1 MFKLK
6 INALKVNWQ
15 EKIKLSYLHV
25 KLYFYMAT
33 LILHYYIKKNTAF
46 LIDSDFNHN
55 DGWGK

>member
-33 LILHYYIKKNTAF
+33 LILHYYIKKTQ
-46 LIDSDFNHN
+46 SS
-55 DGWGK
+55 W